1 MSSESKLKTEI
12 FDKIYSDRIFQHEL
26 PKFPQWQLV
35 QRLTTMEYLYDVLKQ
50 SDKVYY
56 EKVIEYYRSLRMYE
70 ITPEILETILHSLQ
84 NNLERTRLYND
95 LAQHRLQR
103 MVERPIR
110 SFYLEHLDKAE
121 SKMKWTEGLWNKPVE
136 PMQAEPDTSKFA
148 YTPKELP
155 QYCACG
161 IAWDSFLY
169 GSECASCGEEKPEL
183 VARHVDL
190 VVTVLP

>member
-1 MSSESKLKTEI
+1 MSSEPMNAIQIMEK
-12 FDKIYSDRIFQHEL
+12 EL

-35 QRLTTMEYLYDVLKQ
+35 QRLTTIEYLYDVLKQ
-50 SDKVYY
+50 SDKVFY
-56 EKVIEYYRSLRMYE
+56 EKAIEYYRSLRMYE
-70 ITPEILETILHSLQ
+70 ITPEILETILHNLQ

-95 LAQHRLQR
+95 LAQHQLQR
-103 MVERPIR
+103 IVERPIR
-110 SFYLEHLDKAE
+110 SFYLEHLEIAK
-121 SKMKWTEGLWNKPVE
+121 SKMKWAEGLWNKSDEPVQE
-136 PMQAEPDTSKFA
+136 APETSKFV

-169 GSECASCGEEKPEL
+169 GSRCSSCGEEKPEL

>member
-1 MSSESKLKTEI
+1 MSSESMNAIQIMEK
-12 FDKIYSDRIFQHEL
+12 EL
-26 PKFPQWQLV
+26 PKFPQWHLV

-56 EKVIEYYRSLRMYE
+56 EKAIEYYRSLRMYE
-70 ITPEILETILHSLQ
+70 ITPEILETILHNLQ

-103 MVERPIR
+103 IVERPIK
-110 SFYLEHLDKAE
+110 SFYLEHLEIYE

-136 PMQAEPDTSKFA
+136 AVQAEPDNSKFA

-169 GSECASCGEEKPEL
+169 GSECASCGEEKPKPKTYPF
-183 VARHVDL
+183 DL
-190 VVTVLP
+190 VSMVLP